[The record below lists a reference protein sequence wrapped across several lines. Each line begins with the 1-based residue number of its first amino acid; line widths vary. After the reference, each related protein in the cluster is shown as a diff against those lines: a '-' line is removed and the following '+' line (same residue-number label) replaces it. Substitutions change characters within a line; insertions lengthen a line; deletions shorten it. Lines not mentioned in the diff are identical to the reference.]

1 LKDEAMFIKDVLR
14 EELDNSLHM
23 KQNYEQALAEIPKG
37 SLVRRIIK
45 GHPYYYLVFREN
57 GHVRSVYKGKLS
69 KKECQEINKARELR
83 AQYRR
88 QLSEVKKQI
97 RFLRK
102 VLRGKE
108 AV

>member
-1 LKDEAMFIKDVLR
+1 MFIKGVLR
-14 EELDNSLHM
+14 EELENSLRM

-45 GHPYYYLVFREN
+45 GHPYYYLVFREE
-57 GHVRSVYKGKLS
+57 GRVRSVYKGKLS
-69 KKECQEINKARELR
+69 KEQVQTYNTAKKQRAR
-83 AQYRR
+83 YRKH
-88 QLSEVKKQI
+88 LSEVNRQI

-108 AV
+108 DV